1 MPTCKPCRIQQFPDR
16 LQHLSGLIRTVQV
29 SLGNQR
35 RRTKI
40 ARLRDRAFS
49 WDESLVF
56 AAAVPITARPFKLLL
71 CEVDRRDQEQ
81 RPRPLAIAFIS
92 LAQLMAATQESGV
105 STVAIYLS
113 GVHGQSWL
121 TACAVRRAGAT
132 ELLRLLLRLD
142 AALMI

>member
-1 MPTCKPCRIQQFPDR
+1 M
-16 LQHLSGLIRTVQV
+16 QV

-56 AAAVPITARPFKLLL
+56 AAAVPIANRPFKLLL
-71 CEVDRRDQEQ
+71 CEVDRQDPEQ

-92 LAQLMAATQESGV
+92 LAQLMAATQDTGV
-105 STVAIYLS
+105 KYACILLIWCVRAIPVDS
-113 GVHGQSWL
+113 
-121 TACAVRRAGAT
+121 
-132 ELLRLLLRLD
+132 LRCETSR
-142 AALMI
+142 